1 MPCRVA
7 KDFVRIRRDDRPGL
21 PVGLDQIL
29 ERPQVVGLATDNT
42 KHVLRDLVVSR
53 CLRKVVERQSDA
65 GFQRREFAFSQEG
78 EILIEGPVRIIG
90 SRPTRTLFA
99 TKLWIEREG
108 KVKLVSSSRAL
119 EEITKRPL
127 DFLEKPSVLCCSRI
141 LSIGRFSHRRLT
153 HASAAGGA
161 GRLKAEVRPFRY
173 DGKSSSRTPRPSWRA
188 LRACA
193 TRRRNSG
200 WCSRR

>member
-1 MPCRVA
+1 MPCKVA

-53 CLRKVVERQSDA
+53 CLRKVTVERQSDA
-65 GFQRREFAFSQEG
+65 GFQRRELAFSQEG

-90 SRPTRTLFA
+90 SRPTGALFA
-99 TKLWIEREG
+99 AKLRIERKGE
-108 KVKLVSSSRAL
+108 VKLVSGLGAL

-127 DFLEKPSVLCCSRI
+127 DLREKWSVLGCQRI
-141 LSIGRFSHRRLT
+141 LRIGRFTHRRLT
-153 HASAAGGA
+153 
-161 GRLKAEVRPFRY
+161 
-173 DGKSSSRTPRPSWRA
+173 
-188 LRACA
+188 LRI
-193 TRRRNSG
+193 T
-200 WCSRR
+200 